1 MMRQPF
7 LTPWKNQEAI
17 ELMSISPRKANVPKI
32 KKTFSTSNKMIVYT
46 SNVCSLSEQTK
57 NLPVWFVRFH
67 SLGGLWIGE
76 LMNQREKFRSWWINS
91 FSLLSPPYPQCLEH
105 THSNA
110 SCLIVPELLGHIVR
124 HGDHLSRKN
133 FYHFVLYSIKVLG
146 LVKVKCHI
154 LSLDIVLL
162 TWQRCLS
169 AHFLLWGNL
178 GNLHSDWYSNRVI
191 SIATK
196 IVQNFLQPFL
206 FKLLSF
212 TLSDNS
218 QFGPNT
224 LKASPK
230 SK

>member
-1 MMRQPF
+1 M
-7 LTPWKNQEAI
+7 
-17 ELMSISPRKANVPKI
+17 
-32 KKTFSTSNKMIVYT
+32 
-46 SNVCSLSEQTK
+46 CSLSEQTK

-76 LMNQREKFRSWWINS
+76 LMNQREKFRSWWIKS

-133 FYHFVLYSIKVLG
+133 FYHFVLYTIKVLG

-162 TWQRCLS
+162 TVTRMSSVFPHIFCFE
-169 AHFLLWGNL
+169 AAWGICTLIDIQTVSYQSRQKLFKIFYNL
-178 GNLHSDWYSNRVI
+178 FYSNC
-191 SIATK
+191 SHS
-196 IVQNFLQPFL
+196 
-206 FKLLSF
+206 LSL
-212 TLSDNS
+212 TIRSLVPT
-218 QFGPNT
+218 QWRLP
-224 LKASPK
+224 P

>member
-1 MMRQPF
+1 
-7 LTPWKNQEAI
+7 
-17 ELMSISPRKANVPKI
+17 
-32 KKTFSTSNKMIVYT
+32 MIVYI

-133 FYHFVLYSIKVLG
+133 HYNFVLYTIKVLG

-162 TWQRCLS
+162 TWQGCLLFFGTFF
-169 AHFLLWGNL
+169 ALRQLGEFALWLIFKPCHINRDKNCSKFSTTFSIQTAL
-178 GNLHSDWYSNRVI
+178 IHSLWQCAVW
-191 SIATK
+191 
-196 IVQNFLQPFL
+196 
-206 FKLLSF
+206 
-212 TLSDNS
+212 S
-218 QFGPNT
+218 QHDEGFP
-224 LKASPK
+224 
-230 SK
+230 